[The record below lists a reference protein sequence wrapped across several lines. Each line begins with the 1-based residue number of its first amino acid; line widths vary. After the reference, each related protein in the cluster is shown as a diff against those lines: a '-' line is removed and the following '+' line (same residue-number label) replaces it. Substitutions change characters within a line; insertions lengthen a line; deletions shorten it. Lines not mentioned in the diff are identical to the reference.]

1 MAVPLLSASNSP
13 MIPKQMTNDLITVK
27 PSLSIVI
34 PCYNEE
40 DVLPEIA
47 ARLLVLLNGLVAAGT
62 IDSNSVIY
70 FIDDGSSD
78 RTWQLI
84 RSLNEKDSRLRGIK
98 LAANVGHQRALLAG
112 LLSASGDLV
121 ISIDADLQDDLEAI
135 PQMIERNR
143 GGADIVY
150 GVRASRQTDS
160 FGKRISAEMFYRI
173 LRSILKIKIVFNHAD
188 YRLMNRRSLEAL
200 RQFPERNLFLRG
212 LVALLGFN
220 TATVEYARQERF
232 AGVSKY
238 PLRRMISLA
247 LDGIT
252 SFSVAPLRIIIVM
265 GIITSVASFT
275 LGSWALFI
283 ALFTEHTVPGWAS
296 LSVSVFFIGGI
307 QMLSLGIVGEY
318 VGKIYSETKQ
328 RPMYLIEETL

>member
-1 MAVPLLSASNSP
+1 
-13 MIPKQMTNDLITVK
+13 MTNDLTVEA
-27 PSLSIVI
+27 PSLSIVV

-40 DVLPEIA
+40 DVLPETA
-47 ARLLVLLNGLVAAGT
+47 SRLVALLNGLIAAGT
-62 IDSNSVIY
+62 VNPASTIH

-78 RTWQLI
+78 QTWPLI
-84 RSLNEKDSRLRGIK
+84 KALNGNDSKLRGIK

-112 LLSASGDLV
+112 LLSAPGDIV
-121 ISIDADLQDDLEAI
+121 ISVDADLQDDLEAI
-135 PQMIERNR
+135 PRMIEQNQA
-143 GGADIVY
+143 GADIVY
-150 GVRASRQTDS
+150 GVRASRQSDS
-160 FGKRISAEMFYRI
+160 FGKRLSAETFYRI
-173 LRSILKIKIVFNHAD
+173 LRSVLKVKVVFNHAD
-188 YRLMNRRSLEAL
+188 YRLMNRKSLEAL

-212 LVALLGFN
+212 VVALLGFR
-220 TATVEYARQERF
+220 TATVEYDRQQRF

-252 SFSVAPLRIIIVM
+252 SFSVAPLRVIIVM
-265 GIITSVASFT
+265 GIITSVLSFA
-275 LGSWALFI
+275 LGCWALFI

-318 VGKIYSETKQ
+318 VGKIYSETKR
-328 RPMYLIEETL
+328 RPLYLIEETL